1 MFLNFVLNKVVFI
14 QEALLFEPV
23 SSFCFYLHFCSCID
37 LVFTERQRLNLIFG
51 LYAVTK
57 KKKNVHYDSKSLRYD
72 EWKPCLCTWKR
83 NKGSKL
89 TITGR
94 QIAGNRLISL
104 SRKYDGHDRFLFF
117 FFFVIL
123 CTSMTRL

>member
-1 MFLNFVLNKVVFI
+1 MFLTSVLNKVVFI

-57 KKKNVHYDSKSLRYD
+57 KKTCITTRKACVTTS
-72 EWKPCLCTWKR
+72 
-83 NKGSKL
+83 GSRVFARGKE
-89 TITGR
+89 IKV
-94 QIAGNRLISL
+94 AS
-104 SRKYDGHDRFLFF
+104 
-117 FFFVIL
+117 
-123 CTSMTRL
+123 